1 MSLKHFWTLITVLS
15 VTGAA
20 TLVHAQVDVPGP
32 RFEPR
37 AVQSPE
43 NTRPLA
49 EPFVFDYDA
58 QVFAPVEFTN
68 DKELEPNTGFFFVV
82 DRMYNSVSR
91 GEPRDLQGIGI
102 TPNDVP
108 TGNDWMWGN
117 RFELGWMGQKDSGWQ
132 VVYEKTAGSF
142 FAFGQDILVSNPMLV
157 NTTYTSLEV
166 NRMFRQSISNGDYFD
181 PYIGLR
187 YFGLSDRTIEDTT
200 FDTVDGDGNAVT
212 ASNRFKQNAKNSSV
226 GAQIGGRYNHR
237 RGRFRYTLDGAL
249 AAMYN
254 HQSYFATDL
263 TFVNDTTGIA
273 EFYDNGQ
280 AFTPVGDLRCEIA
293 YNFTRDIALRTG
305 FQAQYIWDGV
315 ARTDNLTTVIN
326 PNSVNSISGGAAGV
340 FSESVIV
347 AGFNFGIEWRR

>member
-1 MSLKHFWTLITVLS
+1 MSLKHFWTLITVIS
-15 VTGAA
+15 VMSTAG
-20 TLVHAQVDVPGP
+20 VVQAQVDVPGP

-37 AVQSPE
+37 AVESPE

-68 DKELEPNTGFFFVV
+68 NKELEPNTGFFFVA

-91 GEPRDLQGIGI
+91 GEPRDLQGIGV

-117 RFELGWMGQKDSGWQ
+117 RFEAGWMGQQDSGWQ
-132 VVYEKTAGSF
+132 LVYEKTAGSF
-142 FAFGQDILVSNPMLV
+142 FAFGQDVLVSNPMLV
-157 NTTYTSLEV
+157 NTNYTTVEV
-166 NRMFRQSISNGDYFD
+166 NRMFRQCLSNGDYFE
-181 PYIGLR
+181 PYIGMR
-187 YFGLSDRTIEDTT
+187 YFSLSDRTIEDTIATSGTTT
-200 FDTVDGDGNAVT
+200 F
-212 ASNRFKQNAKNSSV
+212 SNRFKQNAKNSSV
-226 GAQIGGRYNHR
+226 GAQIGGRFNHR

-263 TFVNDTTGIA
+263 AFSGGTTTGIS

-280 AFTPVGDLRCEIA
+280 AFTPVGDLRCEVA
-293 YNFTRDIALRTG
+293 YNFSRDIALRTG
-305 FQAQYIWDGV
+305 FQVQYVWDGV
-315 ARTDNLTTVIN
+315 ARTDNLTTELN
-326 PNSVNSISGGAAGV
+326 PNSINSFSGGSAGV
-340 FSESVIV
+340 FSESLIV

>member
-1 MSLKHFWTLITVLS
+1 MSLKHFWNLITVLS

-20 TLVHAQVDVPGP
+20 TLVHAQVDVPAP

-91 GEPRDLQGIGI
+91 GEPRALQGIGI

-117 RFELGWMGQKDSGWQ
+117 RFEIGWMGQQDSGWQ
-132 VVYEKTAGSF
+132 IVYEKTAGSF
-142 FAFGQDILVSNPMLV
+142 FAFGQDRLVANPLLV
-157 NTTYTSLEV
+157 NTNYTTAEV
-166 NRMFRQSISNGDYFD
+166 NRIFRQAVSNGDYFD

-187 YFGLSDRTIEDTT
+187 YFGLSDRTLEDTT
-200 FDTVDGDGNAVT
+200 FSSGGSTFN
-212 ASNRFKQNAKNSSV
+212 NRFKQNAKNSSV
-226 GAQIGGRYNHR
+226 GAQVGGRYNHR

-254 HQSYFATDL
+254 QQSYFATDI
-263 TFVNDTTGIA
+263 TFSGAAVGIS

-280 AFTPVGDLRCEIA
+280 AFTPVGDLRGEIA
-293 YNFTRDIALRTG
+293 YNFTRDIGLRTG
-305 FQAQYIWDGV
+305 FQVQYIWDGV
-315 ARTDNLTTVIN
+315 ARTDNLTTGLN
-326 PNSVNSISGGAAGV
+326 PNSVNSFSGGAAGLY
-340 FSESVIV
+340 SESVIV

>member
-20 TLVHAQVDVPGP
+20 TLVQAQVDVPSP

-37 AVQSPE
+37 SVQSPE

-68 DKELEPNTGFFFVV
+68 NKELEPNTGFFFVV

-91 GEPRDLQGIGI
+91 GEPRQLQGIGI

-117 RFELGWMGQKDSGWQ
+117 RFELGWMGQKNSGWQ
-132 VVYEKTAGSF
+132 LVYEKTDGSF
-142 FAFGQDILVSNPMLV
+142 FAFGQDALVRNPMLV
-157 NTTYTSLEV
+157 NTNYTSFEL

-200 FDTVDGDGNAVT
+200 FTTGTTT
-212 ASNRFKQNAKNSSV
+212 ASNRFKQNAENSSV
-226 GAQIGGRYNHR
+226 GAQVGGRYNHR
-237 RGRFRYTLDGAL
+237 RGRFRYTVDGAL

-254 HQSYFATDL
+254 NQNYFATDL
-263 TFVNDTTGIA
+263 TFIGASTAIS
-273 EFYDNGQ
+273 EFYDTAQ
-280 AFTPVGDLRCEIA
+280 AFTPVADLRCEIA
-293 YNFTRDIALRTG
+293 YNFTRDIGLRTG
-305 FQAQYIWDGV
+305 FQVQYIWDGV
-315 ARTDNLTTVIN
+315 ARTDNLTTAIN
-326 PNSVNSISGGAAGV
+326 PNSVNSISGGAAGLY
-340 FSESVIV
+340 SESAIV
-347 AGFNFGIEWRR
+347 AGFNFGLEWRR